1 MAAQFALPDWVAP
14 SVSQMQSEFGVN
26 LENIDMWFAEPPIP
40 AQEAPVYIAAKASA
54 PESQKKERILGIC
67 SKVQMVEK
75 NKEYLAGNYSYY
87 RLAVGFASDY
97 MKHYENKPNFFGD
110 GSRTTMRVVQQPT
123 YGRLDFIR
131 DLGYGSGFETLDSAE
146 TEFNAKGLGI
156 DYIVIPEQ

>member
-1 MAAQFALPDWVAP
+1 
-14 SVSQMQSEFGVN
+14 
-26 LENIDMWFAEPPIP
+26 MWFAEPPTP

-87 RLAVGFASDY
+87 RLAIGFASNY

-110 GSRTTMRVVQQPT
+110 GSRTTIRVVQQPT